1 MPYPG
6 VAKALIMIALK
17 LIVNTHERFRTPFS
31 VYFRTRYGGAAFFRG
46 HHWTETELTLTRG
59 LTRRCLVSWPRST

>member
-1 MPYPG
+1 MPYPSQ
-6 VAKALIMIALK
+6 KPSLTLK
-17 LIVNTHERFRTPFS
+17 PELIVKPFS